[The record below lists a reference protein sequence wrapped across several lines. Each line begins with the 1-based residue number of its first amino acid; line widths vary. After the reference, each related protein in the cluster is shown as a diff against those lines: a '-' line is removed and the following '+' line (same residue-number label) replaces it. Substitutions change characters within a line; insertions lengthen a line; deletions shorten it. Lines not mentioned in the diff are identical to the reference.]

1 MEEIAYQNKDIT
13 SKLMAE
19 TLKGKSLAAFGLPEL
34 KIVDILPTNLPVIES
49 NELRLDNLFLLSDG
63 SLAIIDYESSFSREN
78 FVKYLNYIARVIRRF
93 AVRRELKD
101 LKQLKMVVIY
111 TADVERAEERYDLGG
126 LILIVES
133 AYLIHLDGSQ
143 IYDRLKHKIDAGE
156 KLAEEELMELMI
168 LPLTVKGKKRKQ
180 ETIEKAVTLGK
191 RLPDREGQLKVIAGI
206 LTFTDKVIDRAYAKK
221 LEEEMKGMD
230 VIFLGV
236 SVDEA
241 RNKQKWLDFIEQE
254 KLGGIQVF
262 ASGWSKITKD
272 YKINGIPRF
281 IVIDRKGN
289 VVSFDA
295 PRPSNPAL
303 KKMLEGALGK

>member
-206 LTFTDKVIDRAYAKK
+206 LTFTDKIIDRVYAKK
-221 LEEEMKGMD
+221 LEEEMQMTLVGQMLMEEGYQRGMEKGM
-230 VIFLGV
+230 
-236 SVDEA
+236 
-241 RNKQKWLDFIEQE
+241 E
-254 KLGGIQVF
+254 KGIQVF
-262 ASGWSKITKD
+262 IQDNVSENIPKQRIIQKLQANFSLMEKDAINYYTRFSKQTP
-272 YKINGIPRF
+272 N
-281 IVIDRKGN
+281 
-289 VVSFDA
+289 
-295 PRPSNPAL
+295 
-303 KKMLEGALGK
+303 

>member
-93 AVRRELKD
+93 AIRRELKD
-101 LKQLKMVVIY
+101 LNQLKMVVIY

-126 LILIVES
+126 LILVVES

-143 IYDRLKHKIDAGE
+143 IYDRLKNKIDAGE
-156 KLAEEELMELMI
+156 KLTEEELMELMI

-180 ETIEKAVTLGK
+180 ETIEKAVNLGK

-206 LTFTDKVIDRAYAKK
+206 LTFTDKIIDRVYAKK
-221 LEEEMKGMD
+221 LEEEMQMTLVGQMLMEEGYQRGMEKGM
-230 VIFLGV
+230 
-236 SVDEA
+236 
-241 RNKQKWLDFIEQE
+241 E
-254 KLGGIQVF
+254 KGIQVF
-262 ASGWSKITKD
+262 IQDNVSENIPKQRIIQKLQANFSLMEEEAINYYTIFSKQTQ
-272 YKINGIPRF
+272 N
-281 IVIDRKGN
+281 
-289 VVSFDA
+289 
-295 PRPSNPAL
+295 
-303 KKMLEGALGK
+303 

>member
-1 MEEIAYQNKDIT
+1 MEEIARQDKDIT

-221 LEEEMKGMD
+221 LEEEMQMTLVGQMLMDEGYQRGMEKGM
-230 VIFLGV
+230 
-236 SVDEA
+236 
-241 RNKQKWLDFIEQE
+241 E
-254 KLGGIQVF
+254 KGIQVF
-262 ASGWSKITKD
+262 IQDNVSENVPEQRIIQKLQANFSLMEKDAINYYTRFSKQTP
-272 YKINGIPRF
+272 N
-281 IVIDRKGN
+281 
-289 VVSFDA
+289 
-295 PRPSNPAL
+295 
-303 KKMLEGALGK
+303 

>member
-19 TLKGKSLAAFGLPEL
+19 TLKGRSLAAFGLPEL

-93 AVRRELKD
+93 AIRRELKD

-111 TADVERAEERYDLGG
+111 TADVESAEERYDLGG
-126 LILIVES
+126 LILVVES

-143 IYDRLKHKIDAGE
+143 IYHRLKNKIDAGE
-156 KLAEEELMELMI
+156 KLTEEELMELMI

-180 ETIEKAVTLGK
+180 ETIEKAVNLGK
-191 RLPDREGQLKVIAGI
+191 RLSDREGQLKVIAGI

-221 LEEEMKGMD
+221 LEEEMQMTLVGQMLMDEGYQRGIEKG
-230 VIFLGV
+230 
-236 SVDEA
+236 
-241 RNKQKWLDFIEQE
+241 IE
-254 KLGGIQVF
+254 KGIQVF
-262 ASGWSKITKD
+262 IQDNVSENVPKQRIIQKLQANFSLMEEEAINYYTIFSKQTP
-272 YKINGIPRF
+272 N
-281 IVIDRKGN
+281 
-289 VVSFDA
+289 
-295 PRPSNPAL
+295 
-303 KKMLEGALGK
+303 

>member
-221 LEEEMKGMD
+221 LEEEMQMTLVGQMLMDEGYQRGM
-230 VIFLGV
+230 
-236 SVDEA
+236 
-241 RNKQKWLDFIEQE
+241 E
-254 KLGGIQVF
+254 KGIQVF
-262 ASGWSKITKD
+262 IQDNVSENVSEQRIIQKLQANFSLMEKDAINYYTRFSKQTP
-272 YKINGIPRF
+272 N
-281 IVIDRKGN
+281 
-289 VVSFDA
+289 
-295 PRPSNPAL
+295 
-303 KKMLEGALGK
+303 

>member
-49 NELRLDNLFLLSDG
+49 NELRLDNLFLLNDG

-221 LEEEMKGMD
+221 LEEEMQMTLVGQMLMDEGYQRGM
-230 VIFLGV
+230 
-236 SVDEA
+236 
-241 RNKQKWLDFIEQE
+241 E
-254 KLGGIQVF
+254 KGIQVF
-262 ASGWSKITKD
+262 IQDNVSENVPEQRIIQKLQANFSLMEKDAINYYTRFSKQTP
-272 YKINGIPRF
+272 N
-281 IVIDRKGN
+281 
-289 VVSFDA
+289 
-295 PRPSNPAL
+295 
-303 KKMLEGALGK
+303 

>member
-49 NELRLDNLFLLSDG
+49 NELRLDNLFLLNDG

-221 LEEEMKGMD
+221 LEEEMQMTLVGQMLMDEGYQRGMEKGM
-230 VIFLGV
+230 
-236 SVDEA
+236 
-241 RNKQKWLDFIEQE
+241 E
-254 KLGGIQVF
+254 KGIQVF
-262 ASGWSKITKD
+262 IQDNVSENVPEQRIIKKLQANFSLMEKDAINYYTRFSKQTP
-272 YKINGIPRF
+272 N
-281 IVIDRKGN
+281 
-289 VVSFDA
+289 
-295 PRPSNPAL
+295 
-303 KKMLEGALGK
+303 